1 MSRATISQFRV
12 GNDALVSTTCQTVN
26 TNYDLLPEKELA
38 QLRTIFLLMMIMTL
52 MMMMMMM
59 MEVME
64 MMIIDINRLLNDGSF
79 TYPLLFII
87 VILSN
92 NFFGDESELG

>member
-59 MEVME
+59 LEVME